1 MSSADQKLKGLN
13 AASLVVED
21 AEEQVKSESTPNA
34 DQIAKEKSSGSS
46 SLPPDLDA
54 LVPLFNPLNAQT
66 SGEKAALNLYR
77 ARVNRLFVDKGQYI
91 AEWLKSKPA
100 SSEDLTCECLIRP
113 RLFGKSFFLDTV
125 QALYEGRKEVFV
137 GTYLEKNW
145 DWQQP
150 SVKVI
155 RIDLGSL
162 VAPLDC
168 PDGLPAQDGVKDY
181 LEQGEASEK
190 INEEFLSA
198 LYEKF
203 YQECTKDYSDLEK
216 ASLRAAMARAN
227 SADNDRERAE
237 ALSLEEERDSLT
249 QSDSSDTGEDFSP
262 WLSRATARTALWQ
275 LKQLLLTCSPKSR
288 VLLLDNLD
296 APLLNCMTQWE
307 IYNNRA
313 FLINSFLGILYSCR
327 SVFVRV
333 VATGTVALRQS
344 EGVARKGNLPFFP
357 MSAPFYGPSLGKIC
371 GFTADELQRSFA
383 ERIVRACQ
391 TLNREM
397 QRHNRYRIFQPQEIV
412 DLLHRVYGGYHF
424 GAEEDVIHPSEIL
437 AFMEF
442 PEYSLMNYTYCLP
455 APGLYYLSRVGQHNS
470 LELFAALAKLI
481 LGQGRFVQPQS
492 NSVLSAAYVCPW
504 SERQAALYGAP
515 AEQFTTVF
523 SDDSADSSAPED
535 TSQVKAE
542 ANPWK
547 WTITDPATAAEESQ
561 ATADLAKEQSFVP
574 TVATQ
579 ELGALPYHVLPQIPF
594 FKDSLLGVAVSM
606 LTMHGFKPQDFAPYL
621 RMYANLGYVDRSLPF
636 ALIKEASFADR
647 ILFWI
652 RNLNTTNALESVL
665 TPEELSRL
673 PKEMIE
679 SLNELIRA
687 QFDKADSFAQLQDQA
702 LDSAQQGAE
711 GEDAYERALRRNRDG
726 VHKGFSGKKPDA
738 PVHQAAAAS
747 AANAD
752 SAATA
757 TEQEVAPAA
766 AQGATAAVEQASV
779 AVKADQRAH
788 VARGLEPLAAV
799 MNFELE
805 REHQKD
811 GSEGLETPQV
821 IEQSE
826 PHLDTVKIK
835 EDTVVRQEQMEEKL
849 AREQSNEPYKVI
861 TPSRM
866 LRSQVAEFADVRY
879 YQDSKRLQ
887 SQFSQLQA
895 HVKRLGERLHL
906 YDAGVAQSDA
916 AQKDAG
922 QEPEANKVAEVDDIV
937 SAASFVLD
945 QPQSGQE
952 RAPKIKTSQDV
963 ATAVQTIHQNVEQ
976 IRDFVKELMSKNPEI
991 AARFADQVRG
1001 RNAAL
1006 YSAAARGQSR
1016 EILSLQQKGSFEQFF
1031 AAIFAAGITFQEIL
1045 DTVTNSVLHMTV
1057 IQELLSLDEQTNYF
1071 SIFPRF
1077 KEAPLF
1083 PALLAYPMVE
1093 PSSESALPVSTE
1105 TSSPES
1111 EYVMHSAR
1119 SSQNLWNRMNRALA
1133 NELTYGFDAWF
1144 ELSPQERSQ
1153 EVNAREL
1160 KTPLQTKRSDLTPNR
1175 FASVCLEIDRIRAE
1189 SLERQA
1195 KAFYI
1200 ALGVKTQICRAL
1212 PAPET
1217 LMQFGFGDVQ
1227 IYYLLQSLGFVRIS
1241 RLNERECQA
1250 QLVNINAYSCLRR
1263 AINTLIFGYKNE
1275 AKALS
1280 SLHEART
1287 WYFFARLQIPDL
1299 MSLLDFIFL
1308 RYAWQS
1314 LDEINSNFICQ
1325 LWQLWFAVHLDVY
1338 WLEDKMI
1345 QVFAGPLEPALPADV
1360 AARYALKQAQK
1371 FGLQLDPEMIGF
1383 YPEFYPQRH
1392 HGLALII
1399 EEEKAV
1405 VVDVAYVYSLEY
1417 VAIVQK
1423 LLSKSFAAVTNPV
1436 AAMLGCHPSDPRIA
1450 KIKLVQRVA
1459 AVVCFNKDCCRLVS
1473 YERLSDLRRRK
1484 PRAKEETKEDKVS
1497 DES

>member
-125 QALYEGRKEVFV
+125 QSLYEGRKEVFV

-145 DWQQP
+145 NWQQP
-150 SVKVI
+150 ALKVI

-162 VAPLDC
+162 VDPLDC
-168 PDGLPAQDGVKDY
+168 PDGIPAQSGIKDY
-181 LEQGEASEK
+181 LEQGEALD
-190 INEEFLSA
+190 NTNDEFLSA

-227 SADNDRERAE
+227 SADNAREQAE
-237 ALSLEEERDSLT
+237 ALSLDEERDVLT
-249 QSDSSDTGEDFSP
+249 QSDSSGTGEDFSP

-333 VATGTVALRQS
+333 VATGTMALRQS
-344 EGVARKGNLPFFP
+344 EGVARKGNLPLFP

-371 GFTADELQRSFA
+371 GFTVDELHSSFA
-383 ERIVRACQ
+383 ERITGVCQ
-391 TLNREM
+391 TLNKEM
-397 QRHNRYRIFQPQEIV
+397 IRLNRYRVFQPHEIV
-412 DLLHRVYGGYHF
+412 NLLHRVYGGYRF
-424 GAEEDVIHPSEIL
+424 GAAEDVVHPGEIL
-437 AFMEF
+437 AFLEF

-455 APGLYYLSRVGQHNS
+455 TPGLYYLSRVGQHNS

-515 AEQFTTVF
+515 AEQFTPVF

-535 TSQVKAE
+535 ASQVKLE

-547 WTITDPATAAEESQ
+547 WTTTDPDPAAVESQ
-561 ATADLAKEQSFVP
+561 FKATLAKEKSFVP

-594 FKDSLLGVAVSM
+594 FKDSLLGVSLSM

-621 RMYANLGYVDRSLPF
+621 RMYANLGSVDRALPF
-636 ALIKEASFADR
+636 ALIKEASLADR

-652 RNLNTTNALESVL
+652 RNLNKTNALESVL

-673 PKEMIE
+673 PKGMID

-687 QFDKADSFAQLQDQA
+687 QFDKADAFAQMQDKA
-702 LDSAQQGAE
+702 LESEQQGAE
-711 GEDAYERALRRNRDG
+711 GEDAYARALRQNRD
-726 VHKGFSGKKPDA
+726 VRTKAFSGEKPDA
-738 PVHQAAAAS
+738 SGHQAAAA
-747 AANAD
+747 AADAGA
-752 SAATA
+752 AATA
-757 TEQEVAPAA
+757 TEQEVTPAA
-766 AQGATAAVEQASV
+766 AQGTTAAVEQASV
-779 AVKADQRAH
+779 AVKADQSAN

-805 REHQKD
+805 REHHKD
-811 GSEGLETPQV
+811 VSEDLGAPQV

-826 PHLDTVKIK
+826 PDLDTVKIK

-861 TPSRM
+861 TPSRL
-866 LRSQVAEFADVRY
+866 LRSQVAEFAAVRY

-895 HVKRLGERLHL
+895 HVRRIGEKLRL
-906 YDAGVAQSDA
+906 YDAGVKQGVA

-922 QEPEANKVAEVDDIV
+922 QGPEANKVAEVDNIV

-952 RAPKIKTSQDV
+952 REPKIKTSKDV
-963 ATAVQTIHQNVEQ
+963 ATAVQTIQQNVEQ
-976 IRDFVKELMSKNPEI
+976 INDFVKELVTKKPEI
-991 AARFADQVRG
+991 AARFVDKVREQ
-1001 RNAAL
+1001 NAAL
-1006 YSAAARGQSR
+1006 YSAAVRGQGR
-1016 EILSLQQKGSFEQFF
+1016 EVLSLQQRGSFEQFF
-1031 AAIFAAGITFQEIL
+1031 AALFAAGISFQEIL

-1057 IQELLSLDEQTNYF
+1057 IQELLSLDEQANYF
-1071 SIFPRF
+1071 PIFPRF
-1077 KEAPLF
+1077 KEAPFF

-1093 PSSESALPVSTE
+1093 PSVESALSASPE

-1119 SSQNLWNRMNRALA
+1119 SSRNLWNRMNGALA
-1133 NELTYGFDAWF
+1133 KELTYGFDAWS
-1144 ELSPQERSQ
+1144 ELSPQERAQ

-1160 KTPLQTKRSDLTPNR
+1160 KTPLQTKRTDLTPNR
-1175 FASVCLEIDRIRAE
+1175 FASVCLEIDRIRSE

-1195 KAFYI
+1195 KAFYL
-1200 ALGVKTQICRAL
+1200 ALGVKTQLCRIL

-1217 LMQFGFGDVQ
+1217 LMQFGFGEVQ

-1250 QLVNINAYSCLRR
+1250 QLVNIDAYSCLRH
-1263 AINTLIFGYKNE
+1263 AINTLIFGYKND

-1280 SLHEART
+1280 TLHEART

-1314 LDEINSNFICQ
+1314 LGEINSSFICH
-1325 LWQLWFAVHLDVY
+1325 LWQLWLSVHLDVY
-1338 WLEDKMI
+1338 WFEDKMI

-1417 VAIVQK
+1417 VAIAQK
-1423 LLSKSFAAVTNPV
+1423 LLSKSFASVTNPV

-1484 PRAKEETKEDKVS
+1484 PRAKAEPQEDKGAG
-1497 DES
+1497 ES